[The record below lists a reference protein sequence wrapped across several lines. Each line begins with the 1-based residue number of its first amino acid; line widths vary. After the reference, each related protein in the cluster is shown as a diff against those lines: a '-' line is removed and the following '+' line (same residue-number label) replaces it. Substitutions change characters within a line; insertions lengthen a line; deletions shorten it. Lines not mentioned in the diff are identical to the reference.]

1 MRNAGIVL
9 IGVLLLAALVG
20 ALGGPSVQTAS
31 AAPAAQRATST
42 PTPARVTPTATP
54 TATLSVARILL
65 VTPLAPLTMTTVLTT
80 TGLTTTVL
88 MPVQIV
94 TASTILTGT
103 ASVTPTV
110 TATPR
115 ATPRPTTRVT
125 ATPTPS
131 PAPSGIVDF
140 RAVASRLRGRVDLSW
155 GYKGDAFDGSFLVE
169 RSTNG
174 SVWRFVKDCSQPY
187 DADAATY
194 KCSDV
199 DLTSGTAYSYRAC
212 IVDYGTAC
220 ASTDATEPVT
230 VKAP

>member
-1 MRNAGIVL
+1 MRKVGIVM
-9 IGVLLLAALVG
+9 IGVFLLAAMI
-20 ALGGPSVQTAS
+20 AAIGGVPAQTVN
-31 AAPAAQRATST
+31 AAPGAQRATST
-42 PTPARVTPTATP
+42 PTAARITATATP

-65 VTPLAPLTMTTVLTT
+65 VTPLAPLTTTTVLTT
-80 TGLTTTVL
+80 AGLTTTVL

-94 TASTILTGT
+94 TASTYLSGT
-103 ASVTPTV
+103 ASVTPTI

-115 ATPRPTTRVT
+115 TTSRPTTRAT
-125 ATPTPS
+125 ATPTPT
-131 PAPSGIVDF
+131 PAPTGIVDF

-155 GYKGDAFDGSFLVE
+155 GYKGDTFDGSFLVE

-174 SVWRFVKDCSQPY
+174 SVWRFVKDCIQPFA
-187 DADAATY
+187 ADAATY

-212 IVDYGTAC
+212 VVNYGTAC
-220 ASTDATEPVT
+220 ASTDATDPVT

>member
-1 MRNAGIVL
+1 MRKVGIVM
-9 IGVLLLAALVG
+9 IGVFLLAAMVV
-20 ALGGPSVQTAS
+20 ALGVLPAQRAN
-31 AAPAAQRATST
+31 AAPGAQRATST
-42 PTPARVTPTATP
+42 PTAARITATATP
-54 TATLSVARILL
+54 TATLSVARLLL
-65 VTPLAPLTMTTVLTT
+65 VTPLAPLTTTTVLTT
-80 TGLTTTVL
+80 AGLTTTVL

-94 TASTILTGT
+94 TATTFLSGT
-103 ASVTPTV
+103 ATVTPTV

-115 ATPRPTTRVT
+115 TTPRPTTRAT

-140 RAVASRLRGRVDLSW
+140 RAVASRLRGRVDLGW
-155 GYKGDAFDGSFLVE
+155 GYQGAAFDGSFLVE

-174 SVWRFVKDCSQPY
+174 SVWRFVKDCIQPY
-187 DADAATY
+187 AADATSY

-212 IVDYGTAC
+212 VVDYGTAC

>member
-1 MRNAGIVL
+1 MVAAL
-9 IGVLLLAALVG
+9 GVLPARRVN
-20 ALGGPSVQTAS
+20 
-31 AAPAAQRATST
+31 AAPGAQRATST
-42 PTPARVTPTATP
+42 PTVARITATATP

-65 VTPLAPLTMTTVLTT
+65 VTPLAPLTTTTVLTT
-80 TGLTTTVL
+80 AGLTTTVL

-94 TASTILTGT
+94 TATTFLSGT
-103 ASVTPTV
+103 ATVTPTV

-115 ATPRPTTRVT
+115 TTPRPTTRAT

-131 PAPSGIVDF
+131 PSGIVDF

-155 GYKGDAFDGSFLVE
+155 GYDGRAFDGSFLVE

-174 SVWRFVKDCSQPY
+174 SVWRFVKDCIQPY
-187 DADAATY
+187 DADATTY

>member
-1 MRNAGIVL
+1 MRNLGIVM
-9 IGVLLLAALVG
+9 IGVFLLAAMVV
-20 ALGGPSVQTAS
+20 ALGGFHAQTVS
-31 AAPAAQRATST
+31 AAPGAQRATST
-42 PTPARVTPTATP
+42 PTAARITPTATP
-54 TATLSVARILL
+54 TTTLSVARILL
-65 VTPLAPLTMTTVLTT
+65 ITPLAPLTTTTVLTT
-80 TGLTTTVL
+80 AGLTTTVL

-94 TASTILTGT
+94 TATTFLSGT
-103 ASVTPTV
+103 ASITPTV

-115 ATPRPTTRVT
+115 TTPRPSTR
-125 ATPTPS
+125 ATPTPTPS
-131 PAPSGIVDF
+131 TMPSGIVDF
-140 RAVASRLRGRVDLSW
+140 RAVASRLRGRVDVSW

-212 IVDYGTAC
+212 VVDYGTAC
-220 ASTDATEPVT
+220 TSTDATEAVT

>member
-1 MRNAGIVL
+1 MRNVGMML

-20 ALGGPSVQTAS
+20 ALGGLSVPTAS
-31 AAPAAQRATST
+31 AEPLTQRATST
-42 PTPARVTPTATP
+42 PTPVRITPTATP
-54 TATLSVARILL
+54 TATLSVARILV

-88 MPVQIV
+88 LPVQIV

-125 ATPTPS
+125 ATPTP
-131 PAPSGIVDF
+131 APSGIVDF

-155 GYKGDAFDGSFLVE
+155 GYKGDTFDGSFLVE

-174 SVWRFVKDCSQPY
+174 SVWRFVKDCVQPF

-212 IVDYGTAC
+212 IVVYGTAC

>member
-1 MRNAGIVL
+1 MRKVGIVM
-9 IGVLLLAALVG
+9 IGVFLLAAMVAAIGG
-20 ALGGPSVQTAS
+20 APAQRVN
-31 AAPAAQRATST
+31 AAPSAQRATST
-42 PTPARVTPTATP
+42 PTAARITATATP
-54 TATLSVARILL
+54 TATLSVARLLL
-65 VTPLAPLTMTTVLTT
+65 VTPLAPLTTTTVLTT
-80 TGLTTTVL
+80 AGLTTTVL

-94 TASTILTGT
+94 TASTYLSGT

-115 ATPRPTTRVT
+115 PTTRAT
-125 ATPTPS
+125 ATPTPT
-131 PAPSGIVDF
+131 PAPTGIVDF

-155 GYKGDAFDGSFLVE
+155 GYKGDTFDGSFLVE

-174 SVWRFVKDCSQPY
+174 SVWRFVKDCIQPY
-187 DADAATY
+187 AADAATY

-212 IVDYGTAC
+212 VVNYGTAC
-220 ASTDATEPVT
+220 ASTDATDPVT

>member
-1 MRNAGIVL
+1 MRNVGIVL

-20 ALGGPSVQTAS
+20 VLGGASVQTAS

-54 TATLSVARILL
+54 TATLSVARILV

-88 MPVQIV
+88 LPVQIV
-94 TASTILTGT
+94 TASTVLTGI
-103 ASVTPTV
+103 AGVPPTV

-115 ATPRPTTRVT
+115 PTIRVT

-131 PAPSGIVDF
+131 PSGIVDF
-140 RAVASRLRGRVDLSW
+140 RAAASRLRGRVDLSW
-155 GYKGDAFDGSFLVE
+155 GYEGDAFDGSFLVE

-187 DADAATY
+187 DADVATY

>member
-1 MRNAGIVL
+1 MRNVGIVL
-9 IGVLLLAALVG
+9 IGVLRLAALVG

-54 TATLSVARILL
+54 TATLSAARILL

-94 TASTILTGT
+94 TASTYLTGT
-103 ASVTPTV
+103 ESVTPTV

-115 ATPRPTTRVT
+115 PTTRAT
-125 ATPTPS
+125 ATPTPT
-131 PAPSGIVDF
+131 PTPSGIIDF

-155 GYKGDAFDGSFLVE
+155 GYKGDAFAGSFLVE

-174 SVWRFVKDCSQPY
+174 SVWRFVKDCIQPY

-212 IVDYGTAC
+212 IVNYGTAC